1 MEHFIETV
9 RKYPCLWNTTAIE
22 YRDQELKDA
31 AWAEVMKETDL
42 SSVKEVKLKWK
53 KLRDSYRDALKR
65 QSEMLAKDP
74 SNPTKKN
81 YPWKYMGL
89 MQFLQPYMS
98 NRKKPV
104 ESSGFQAPPAP
115 DNGHAQNGVDGHSS
129 DESESEAES
138 SPKRKNCEQLTVI
151 DRKLDYLCKA
161 QSKRQFTEAQYQ
173 ERKREAPAVTVDPLD
188 IFFNSMCQSTKRFPF
203 PTQIKIKKTL
213 FNAVIEA
220 EEALVAEQQSY
231 ASLWAQGAG
240 SSSSSEA
247 GEPADDDRPRPS

>member
-74 SNPTKKN
+74 ANPAKKN

-98 NRKKPV
+98 NRKKPAG
-104 ESSGFQAPPAP
+104 SPSYPPPPAP
-115 DNGHAQNGVDGHSS
+115 ENGHAHNGVEHSS
-129 DESESEAES
+129 DDSESEAES
-138 SPKRKNCEQLTVI
+138 SSKRKGYEQLTMI
-151 DRKLDYLCKA
+151 DRKLDYLCKT
-161 QSKRQFTEAQYQ
+161 QNKRQCTEAHYA
-173 ERKREAPAVTVDPLD
+173 ERKRDTPPPLPDPLD

-203 PTQIKIKKTL
+203 PVQIKIKKTL
-213 FNAVIEA
+213 FNAVLEA
-220 EEALVAEQQSY
+220 EEALVAEQQNY
-231 ASLWAQGAG
+231 ASLWAQEAG
-240 SSSSSEA
+240 SSSSSDAGDGADEEA
-247 GEPADDDRPRPS
+247 KPS

>member
-42 SSVKEVKLKWK
+42 ASVKEVKLKWK

-74 SNPTKKN
+74 ANPAKKN

-98 NRKKPV
+98 NRKKPAG
-104 ESSGFQAPPAP
+104 SPSYPAP
-115 DNGHAQNGVDGHSS
+115 QQAAENGQSS
-129 DESESEAES
+129 SESESDAES
-138 SPKRKNCEQLTVI
+138 APKRKNCSSSSQLAVI

-161 QSKRQFTEAQYQ
+161 AAAKRSCPEGGAGAQA
-173 ERKREAPAVTVDPLD
+173 APAHPDPLD

-203 PTQIKIKKTL
+203 PTQIKIKKSL

-220 EEALVAEQQSY
+220 EEALLAEQASY
-231 ASLWAQGAG
+231 ASLWAQEAG
-240 SSSSSEA
+240 SSSSSE
-247 GEPADDDRPRPS
+247 PSDDERKPS

>member
-65 QSEMLAKDP
+65 QSEMLAKEP
-74 SNPTKKN
+74 GNSSKKV

-98 NRKKPV
+98 NRKKPA
-104 ESSGFQAPPAP
+104 ETAPPAP
-115 DNGHAQNGVDGHSS
+115 NGTAGSS
-129 DESESEAES
+129 DSSESEADS
-138 SPKRKNCEQLTVI
+138 SPKRKSCERLTVI

-161 QSKRQFTEAQYQ
+161 QQNKRVCVDNANG
-173 ERKREAPAVTVDPLD
+173 RRDPPAPDPLD

-203 PTQIKIKKTL
+203 PTQIRIKRKL
-213 FNAVIEA
+213 FEAVMEA
-220 EEALVAEQQSY
+220 EETLVAEQQSY
-231 ASLWAQGAG
+231 ASLWARAPA
-240 SSSSSEA
+240 SSSSS
-247 GEPADDDRPRPS
+247 DDDKEEEKPS

>member
-74 SNPTKKN
+74 ANPAKKN

-98 NRKKPV
+98 NRKKPAG
-104 ESSGFQAPPAP
+104 SPSYPAP
-115 DNGHAQNGVDGHSS
+115 AAAQENGQHEQSS
-129 DESESEAES
+129 SESESEAES
-138 SPKRKNCEQLTVI
+138 AAKRKSSQLTVI

-161 QSKRQFTEAQYQ
+161 HAAKRACPEP
-173 ERKREAPAVTVDPLD
+173 APAAHPDPLD

-203 PTQIKIKKTL
+203 PTQIKIKRSL

-220 EEALVAEQQSY
+220 EEALLAEQASY
-231 ASLWAQGAG
+231 ASLWAQEPG
-240 SSSSSEA
+240 SSSSSE
-247 GEPADDDRPRPS
+247 PSDDERKPS

>member
-31 AWAEVMKETDL
+31 AWTEVMKETDL

-74 SNPTKKN
+74 SNPAKKN

-89 MQFLQPYMS
+89 MQFLQPHMS
-98 NRKKPV
+98 IRKKPI
-104 ESSGFQAPPAP
+104 ESAYASAQADTQPETAH
-115 DNGHAQNGVDGHSS
+115 NGGDAHSS
-129 DESESEAES
+129 SDSESEPES
-138 SPKRKNCEQLTVI
+138 SPKRKGFERLAVI

-161 QSKRQFTEAQYQ
+161 QSKRQFTEAHLH
-173 ERKREAPAVTVDPLD
+173 ERGRPPPDPLD
-188 IFFNSMCQSTKRFPF
+188 IFFNSMCQSTKRFPY
-203 PTQIKIKKTL
+203 PTQIKIKRTL
-213 FNAVIEA
+213 FEAVIAA
-220 EEALVAEQQSY
+220 EEALIAEQQSY
-231 ASLWAQGAG
+231 ASLWARGAG
-240 SSSSSEA
+240 SSSSSDDAEA
-247 GEPADDDRPRPS
+247 DAPDERRPS

>member
-1 MEHFIETV
+1 M
-9 RKYPCLWNTTAIE
+9 RC
-22 YRDQELKDA
+22 RR
-31 AWAEVMKETDL
+31 
-42 SSVKEVKLKWK
+42 VKEVKLKWK

-74 SNPTKKN
+74 SNTTKKN

-98 NRKKPV
+98 NRKKQA
-104 ESSGFQAPPAP
+104 ESACYAAAAHDTHEIHDAHDTRDTH
-115 DNGHAQNGVDGHSS
+115 DNGHPATNGDAHSS
-129 DESESEAES
+129 DSDSSEADS
-138 SPKRKNCEQLTVI
+138 SPKRKSCERLTVI

-161 QSKRQFTEAQYQ
+161 QSKRQCTEAQYL
-173 ERKREAPAVTVDPLD
+173 ERKRGSSPPPLPDPLD

-203 PTQIKIKKTL
+203 PAQIKIKKTL

-220 EEALVAEQQSY
+220 EEALVAEQQNY

-240 SSSSSEA
+240 SSSSSDA
-247 GEPADDDRPRPS
+247 EPHDDDERKPS